1 MNFYQIFTLLAEN
14 SNIGLNTDILET
26 GVLNI
31 ISLLIILFLFA
42 KENFF
47 PVLETRQDSVI
58 SSVEG
63 AQKNLQNAENNLIE
77 TKNLLNQTNL
87 VIAEIRNE
95 VKAAKKAFLL
105 NNVTETKEDIRTR
118 FGRVSSVINLK
129 ERQTIAEIKQ
139 QIISLVLK
147 RMVIQ
152 TKQTFETQNSAL
164 IFLNDSINKLQA
176 LEGISLCDYSYTFD
190 DYKYTY
196 KYTYKY

>member
-1 MNFYQIFTLLAEN
+1 MMNFYQIFTLLAEN

-176 LEGISLCDYSYTFD
+176 LEGISL
-190 DYKYTY
+190 
-196 KYTYKY
+196 